1 MTTSSLDGINGLGAA
16 RAAKLIKALGSVTAV
31 KNATLEDLALLT
43 WLPEPVAIAVYQRFH
58 S

>member
-1 MTTSSLDGINGLGAA
+1 
-16 RAAKLIKALGSVTAV
+16 LGSVTAV

-43 WLPEPVAIAVYQRFH
+43 WLPEAVAIAVFQRFH